1 MEVTKYLYN
10 KYYEHLKYF
19 REREEMM
26 EPINRCGRESLQKVN
41 VSPLLS
47 TCLCRNQLWFHYTN
61 MVPS

>member
-19 REREEMM
+19 RGREEMM
-26 EPINRCGRESLQKVN
+26 EPINRCERESLQKVN
-41 VSPLLS
+41 VSPFLS